1 MSITRRR
8 LGAAA
13 LGTGLAAAFVQRAA
27 ANNLEKAKRAGELTI
42 ATEMHFA
49 PFDFTE
55 GGRQTGLNA
64 ELFAEFGK
72 EIGVKIIFQD
82 LPWPAV
88 LPGLEASRY
97 DLVGG
102 PATIT
107 KARAERYRFSVPVAE
122 ATVALLKRTNDSS
135 ITKPQDIAGKQL
147 GGATATAQLAQF
159 QAFVATLPGTTP
171 AIREYQSF
179 SEAYAD
185 LAAGRVAAVANSLPN
200 IAYVAKQRPNV
211 FTVVLPPFGAK
222 SYFGYISRKDADS
235 APLMDALDAT
245 IVKMRNDGRLAALQT
260 KWFGQAFE
268 TPDKAV
274 EPTV

>member
-1 MSITRRR
+1 MTLTRRG
-8 LGAAA
+8 LGAAT
-13 LGTGLAAAFVQRAA
+13 LGTGLAAAFVRRAA
-27 ANNLEKAKRAGELTI
+27 ANNLEKARRAGELTV

-72 EIGVKIIFQD
+72 EIGVRITFQD

-88 LPGLEASRY
+88 LPGLEAGRY

-107 KARAERYRFSVPVAE
+107 RARAERYRFSVPVAE
-122 ATVALLKRTNDSS
+122 ATVALLKRTSDRS
-135 ITKPQDIAGKQL
+135 ISTPQDIAGKQL
-147 GGATATAQLAQF
+147 GCATATAQLAQF

-171 AIREYQSF
+171 PIREYQSF

-185 LAAGRVAAVANSLPN
+185 LAAGRVVAVANSLPN
-200 IAYVAKQRPNV
+200 IAYAAQQRRGA
-211 FTVVLPPFGAK
+211 FAVVRPPFGAA

-235 APLMDALDAT
+235 APLMDAVDGVIDA
-245 IVKMRNDGRLAALQT
+245 MRTDGRLAALQT
-260 KWFGQAFE
+260 KWFGEAF
-268 TPDKAV
+268 TVPARV
-274 EPTV
+274 EEANV

>member
-1 MSITRRR
+1 MSITRRG
-8 LGAAA
+8 LGAVT
-13 LGTGLAAAFVQRAA
+13 LGTGLAAAFVRRAA
-27 ANNLEKAKRAGELTI
+27 ANNLDKAKRAGELVV
-42 ATEMHFA
+42 ATELHFA

-55 GGRQTGLNA
+55 GGRQVGLNS
-64 ELFAEFGK
+64 EVFAEFGK
-72 EIGVKIIFQD
+72 EIGVKVTFQD

-97 DLVGG
+97 DLVAG

-107 KARAERYRFSVPVAE
+107 RARAERYRFSVPVAE
-122 ATVALLKRTNDSS
+122 ATVALLKRSNDSS
-135 ITKPQDIAGKQL
+135 ITKPEDIAGKQL

-159 QAFVATLPGTTP
+159 QAFVARLPGTTP
-171 AIREYQSF
+171 PIREYQSF

-211 FTVVLPPFGAK
+211 FSVVQPPFGAK

-268 TPDKAV
+268 TPDRAI

>member
-1 MSITRRR
+1 MSITRRG
-8 LGAAA
+8 LGAVT
-13 LGTGLAAAFVQRAA
+13 LGTGLAAAFIRRAA
-27 ANNLEKAKRAGELTI
+27 ANNLEKAKRAGELVI

-55 GGRQTGLNA
+55 GGKQAGLNA

-72 EIGVKIIFQD
+72 EIGVKITFQD

-97 DLVGG
+97 DLVAG

-107 KARAERYRFSVPVAE
+107 RARAERYRFSVPVAE
-122 ATVALLKRTNDSS
+122 ATVALLKRASDRTIS
-135 ITKPQDIAGKQL
+135 KPEDIAGKQL

-171 AIREYQSF
+171 PIREYQSF

-185 LAAGRVAAVANSLPN
+185 LAAGRVVAVANSLPN

-211 FTVVLPPFGAK
+211 FAVVQPPFGTK
-222 SYFGYISRKDADS
+222 SYFGYIGRKDADS
-235 APLMDALDAT
+235 APLLDALDAT
-245 IVKMRNDGRLAALQT
+245 IVKMRNDGRLTALQT
-260 KWFGQAFE
+260 KWFGQSFE
-268 TPDKAV
+268 TPD
-274 EPTV
+274 TVPAPQV

>member
-1 MSITRRR
+1 MSITRRG
-8 LGAAA
+8 LGAGT
-13 LGTGLAAAFVQRAA
+13 LGAGLATAFIRRAA
-27 ANNLEKAKRAGELTI
+27 ANNLDKAKRAGELVV

-72 EIGVKIIFQD
+72 DIGVKITFQD

-88 LPGLEASRY
+88 LPGLEAGRY

-122 ATVALLKRTNDSS
+122 ATVALLRRTNDAS

-171 AIREYQSF
+171 PIREYPSF

-185 LAAGRVAAVANSLPN
+185 LAAGRVVAVANSLPN

-211 FTVVLPPFGAK
+211 FTVVQPPFGTR
-222 SYFGYISRKDADS
+222 SFFGYISRKDADS

-245 IVKMRNDGRLAALQT
+245 IVKMRNDGRLAAMQT

-268 TPDKAV
+268 TPDRPI
-274 EPTV
+274 EPAL

>member
-1 MSITRRR
+1 MSITRRG
-8 LGAAA
+8 LGAAT
-13 LGTGLAAAFVQRAA
+13 LGTGLAAAFIRRAA
-27 ANNLEKAKRAGELTI
+27 ANNLEKAKRAGELVV

-55 GGRQTGLNA
+55 GGRQSGLNA
-64 ELFAEFGK
+64 ELFAEFAK
-72 EIGVKIIFQD
+72 DIGVKVTFQD

-88 LPGLEASRY
+88 LPGLEAGRY

-107 KARAERYRFSVPVAE
+107 RARAERYRFSVPVAE
-122 ATVALLKRTNDSS
+122 ATVALLKSARDTS
-135 ITKPQDIAGKQL
+135 ITKPQDIAGRQL
-147 GGATATAQLAQF
+147 GCATATAQLAQF
-159 QAFVATLPGTTP
+159 QAFVATLPGSTP
-171 AIREYQSF
+171 PIREYQSF

-185 LAAGRVAAVANSLPN
+185 LAAGRVVAVANSLPN

-211 FTVVLPPFGAK
+211 FSVVQPPFGAK
-222 SYFGYISRKDADS
+222 SYFGYIGRKDADS

-260 KWFGQAFE
+260 KWFGQSFE
-268 TPDKAV
+268 TPD
-274 EPTV
+274 TVPPPQV